1 MCTGCVFV
9 RRKLDLGVRAEDGRR
24 SSRRGLAF
32 MLTKG
37 MALVEGR
44 CMAIDR

>member
-1 MCTGCVFV
+1 MCAGFVFV
-9 RRKLDLGVRAEDGRR
+9 RSKFDLGVRAEDGRR

-37 MALVEGR
+37 MGLVEGR
-44 CMAIDR
+44 FMSTD